1 MPTLRSIRRKQWR
14 EQPDTIYLDP
24 LQSAMIKQ
32 PGSREG
38 GTVASGRLGPSS
50 NHGSRQPA
58 ADEGPWRLSYLDA
71 GRRFIVA
78 DSIRN
83 LGQEDRAVVMSNQM
97 IDAKPARML
106 DAGHRNP
113 LTNDF
118 T

>member
-14 EQPDTIYLDP
+14 ERPDTIYLDP

-38 GTVASGRLGPSS
+38 GTVASGRLGPST
-50 NHGSRQPA
+50 NHVSRQPA
-58 ADEGPWRLSYLDA
+58 ADEGRSHLDA

-83 LGQEDRAVVMSNQM
+83 LG
-97 IDAKPARML
+97 
-106 DAGHRNP
+106 
-113 LTNDF
+113 
-118 T
+118 